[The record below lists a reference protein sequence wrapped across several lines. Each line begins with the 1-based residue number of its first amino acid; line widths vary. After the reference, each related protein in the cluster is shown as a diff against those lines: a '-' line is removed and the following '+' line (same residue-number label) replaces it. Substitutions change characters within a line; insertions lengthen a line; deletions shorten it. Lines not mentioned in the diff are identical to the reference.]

1 MIDDSSIIL
10 FDGVCNLCNG
20 FVQFVIRNDKAKKF
34 KFGSLQSANAQ
45 QLLTKYDITNEL
57 KTVIFILQGKVYY
70 KSTAAL
76 KILKQLNFPLPILYC
91 LILVPKFIRDYF
103 YDIISRNRYKWFGQK
118 ETCMIPTPEL
128 RSRFIE

>member
-1 MIDDSSIIL
+1 MIDDSTIIL

-20 FVQFVIRNDKAKKF
+20 FVQFVIRNDKSKKF
-34 KFGSLQSANAQ
+34 KFGSLQSASAQ
-45 QLLTKYDITNEL
+45 HLLTKYDITNEL
-57 KTVIFILQGKVYY
+57 KTVILISGGKVYY

-76 KILKQLNFPLPILYC
+76 KILKQLNFPLPILYF

-118 ETCMIPTPEL
+118 DTCMIPTPEL
-128 RSRFIE
+128 SSRFIE